1 VQVVTE
7 PDLRSGQ
14 QAAAFVRTF
23 QQLLRHIAT
32 STANLEVRV

>member
-14 QAAAFVRTF
+14 QAAALVRTF
-23 QQLLRHIAT
+23 QQLLRHVFT
-32 STANLEVRV
+32 